1 MYKGIKSILILI
13 IINTFYMW
21 KLISESNSTSVKIE
35 GKLYQAVG
43 LKQFYYINNK
53 GEVKYENSLGESK
66 ILTIG
71 DGLWVSEEGT
81 VNEIKILGIRQNI
94 YKLVY
99 NCFGGI
105 IQKNYQI
112 HHIDY
117 NRNNNNINNLIC
129 ITAKEHRD
137 IHRPLACY
145 ICANIIT
152 RIKNYNSKNIK
163 KEYNN
168 YIAAHNSYAKLSKH
182 IGKYDEYYYKW
193 QLYLIEQINKYKE
206 LKRTEYLN
214 KLTKQKLNTISKNNK
229 LLENER
235 KAKLDSGEYYINENG
250 KLIKK
255 IRNKWTEE
263 RRNKTLNTRLTS
275 DKWKNMGNKV
285 SKTLK
290 QKWQDD
296 EFREYMISLY
306 NK

>member
-1 MYKGIKSILILI
+1 
-13 IINTFYMW
+13 MW
-21 KLISESNSTSVKIE
+21 KLISESNSTSVHIE

-71 DGLWVSEEGT
+71 DGLYVSQDGSI
-81 VNEIKILGIRQNI
+81 NEIKIIGIGQHI
-94 YKLVY
+94 YRLVY

-105 IQKNYQI
+105 IPKYYQI

-129 ITAKEHRD
+129 ITSKEHRH
-137 IHRPLACY
+137 IHRPLCCY
-145 ICANIIT
+145 LSSRSTSI
-152 RIKNYNSKNIK
+152 IKNYNLEKIKN
-163 KEYNN
+163 EYNN
-168 YIAAHNSYAKLSKH
+168 YIEAHNSYAKLSKH
-182 IGKYDEYYYKW
+182 IGKYNEYYYKW

-214 KLTKQKLNTISKNNK
+214 KLTKQKLNTINKNNK
-229 LLENER
+229 LSENER
-235 KAKLDSGEYYINENG
+235 KAKLDSGEYYINKNG
-250 KLIKK
+250 KLRKK
-255 IRNKWTEE
+255 FRNKWTEE
-263 RRNKTLNTRLTS
+263 RRNKTMNTRLTS

-296 EFREYMISLY
+296 EFREYMLSLY

>member
-1 MYKGIKSILILI
+1 
-13 IINTFYMW
+13 MW
-21 KLISESNSTSVKIE
+21 KLISESNSTSVQID
-35 GKLYQAVG
+35 GKLYIAVG

-71 DGLWVSEEGT
+71 DGLWVSEEDT
-81 VNEIKILGIRQNI
+81 INEIKIIGIGQHI

-105 IQKNYQI
+105 IPKYYQI

-137 IHRPLACY
+137 IHRPVGCY
-145 ICANIIT
+145 ISSCITSGIKYNIPQ
-152 RIKNYNSKNIK
+152 NIK
-163 KEYNN
+163 QEYNN
-168 YIAAHNSYAKLSKH
+168 YIAAHDSYTKLSKH
-182 IGKYDEYYYKW
+182 IGKHDDYYYKW
-193 QLYLIEQINKYKE
+193 KLYLLDQINKFKE
-206 LKRTEYLN
+206 LKRKEYLN
-214 KLTKQKLNTISKNNK
+214 KITKQKLNTINKNNK
-229 LLENER
+229 LSENER
-235 KAKLDSGEYYINENG
+235 KEKLDSGEYYINENG

-263 RRNKTLNTRLTS
+263 RRNKTMNTRLTS
-275 DKWKNMGNKV
+275 DKWKTMGNKV

-290 QKWQDD
+290 KRWQDD
-296 EFREYMISLY
+296 EFREYMMSSY

>member
-1 MYKGIKSILILI
+1 
-13 IINTFYMW
+13 MW
-21 KLISESNSTSVKIE
+21 KLISKSNSTSVKIE

-71 DGLWVSEEGT
+71 DGLYVSQDGT
-81 VNEIKILGIRQNI
+81 VNEIKIIGIGHHI
-94 YKLVY
+94 YRLVY
-99 NCFGGI
+99 NYFGGI
-105 IQKNYQI
+105 IPKYYQI

-129 ITAKEHRD
+129 ITGKEHRD

-145 ICANIIT
+145 LSSSYTSIN
-152 RIKNYNSKNIK
+152 KNYNLEKIKN
-163 KEYNN
+163 EYNK
-168 YIAAHNSYAKLSKH
+168 YIEAHISYAKLSKH
-182 IGKYDEYYYKW
+182 IGKYDYYYYKW
-193 QLYLIEQINKYKE
+193 QLYLLEQINKYKE

-214 KLTKQKLNTISKNNK
+214 KLTKQKLNTINKNNK

-250 KLIKK
+250 KLTKK

-263 RRNKTLNTRLTS
+263 RRNKTMNTRLTS

-296 EFREYMISLY
+296 EFREYMLSLY

>member
-1 MYKGIKSILILI
+1 
-13 IINTFYMW
+13 MW

-35 GKLYQAVG
+35 GKLYLAVG

-81 VNEIKILGIRQNI
+81 VNEIKIIGIRQNI

-105 IQKNYQI
+105 IPKYYQI

-129 ITAKEHRD
+129 VTGKEHRD

-145 ICANIIT
+145 ICSGVIS
-152 RIKNYNSKNIK
+152 RIKNNNSNNIK

-168 YIAAHNSYAKLSKH
+168 YILAHNSYAKLSKH
-182 IGKYDEYYYKW
+182 IGKYNDYYYKS
-193 QLYLIEQINKYKE
+193 QLYLLEQINKYNE
-206 LKRTEYLN
+206 IRHTEHLN
-214 KLTKQKLNTISKNNK
+214 KKLKTIQKNNK

-255 IRNKWTEE
+255 IKKKWTEE
-263 RRNKTLNTRLTS
+263 RRNKTMNTRLTS

>member
-1 MYKGIKSILILI
+1 
-13 IINTFYMW
+13 MW
-21 KLISESNSTSVKIE
+21 KIISESNSTSVKIE

-53 GEVKYENSLGESK
+53 GEIKYENSLGESK

-81 VNEIKILGIRQNI
+81 VNEIKIIGISQNI

-105 IQKNYQI
+105 IPKYYQI

-129 ITAKEHRD
+129 LTAKEHRD

-145 ICANIIT
+145 IWSGVIS
-152 RIKNYNSKNIK
+152 RIKNNNSKNIK

-168 YIAAHNSYAKLSKH
+168 YIKAHNSYAKLSKH
-182 IGKYDEYYYKW
+182 IGKYNDYYYKW
-193 QLYLIEQINKYKE
+193 KLYLLEQINKYNE
-206 LKRTEYLN
+206 LRRTEHLN
-214 KLTKQKLNTISKNNK
+214 KITKQKLNTINKNNK
-229 LLENER
+229 LIENER

-255 IRNKWTEE
+255 FKKKWTEE
-263 RRNKTLNTRLTS
+263 RRNKTMNTRLTS

>member
-1 MYKGIKSILILI
+1 MYKGIITILILI

-21 KLISESNSTSVKIE
+21 KIISESNSTSVKIE

-71 DGLWVSEEGT
+71 DGLWVSDDGT
-81 VNEIKILGIRQNI
+81 INEIKIIGISQHI
-94 YKLVY
+94 YRLVY

-105 IQKNYQI
+105 IPKHYQI

-129 ITAKEHRD
+129 MTAKEHRD
-137 IHRPLACY
+137 IHRPLSCY
-145 ICANIIT
+145 LCSTTIT
-152 RIKNYNSKNIK
+152 RIKNYNSKNIN

-182 IGKYDEYYYKW
+182 IGKYDDYYNKW
-193 QLYLIEQINKYKE
+193 QLYLLEQINKFRE
-206 LKRTEYLN
+206 LKRTEYIN
-214 KLTKQKLNTISKNNK
+214 KKLKTIQKNNK
-229 LLENER
+229 LIENER
-235 KAKLDSGEYYINENG
+235 KTKLDSGEYYINENG

-255 IRNKWTEE
+255 FKKKWTEE
-263 RRNKTLNTRLTS
+263 RRNKTMNTRLTS

-296 EFREYMISLY
+296 EFRQYMISLY

>member
-1 MYKGIKSILILI
+1 
-13 IINTFYMW
+13 MW
-21 KLISESNSTSVKIE
+21 KLISKSNSTSVKIE

-71 DGLWVSEEGT
+71 DGLYVSQDGT
-81 VNEIKILGIRQNI
+81 VNEIKIIGIGHHI
-94 YKLVY
+94 YRLVY
-99 NCFGGI
+99 NYFGGI
-105 IQKNYQI
+105 IPKYYQI

-129 ITAKEHRD
+129 ITSKEHRD

-145 ICANIIT
+145 ISSRYNSI
-152 RIKNYNSKNIK
+152 IKNYNLEKIKN
-163 KEYNN
+163 EYNK
-168 YIAAHNSYAKLSKH
+168 YIEAHISYTKLSKH

-214 KLTKQKLNTISKNNK
+214 KLTKQKLNTINKNNK

-250 KLIKK
+250 KLTKK

-263 RRNKTLNTRLTS
+263 RRNKTMNTRLTS

-296 EFREYMISLY
+296 EFREYMLSLY